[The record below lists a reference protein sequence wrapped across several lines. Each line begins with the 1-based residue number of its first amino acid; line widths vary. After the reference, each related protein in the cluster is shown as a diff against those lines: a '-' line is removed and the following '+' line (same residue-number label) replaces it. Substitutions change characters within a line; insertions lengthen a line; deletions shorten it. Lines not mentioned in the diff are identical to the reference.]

1 MCVCH
6 MNDSFKQTN
15 FLYIYIYIYKKKS
28 WVQVTPNVILKNVT
42 TLNIFLTK
50 CKF

>member
-15 FLYIYIYIYKKKS
+15 FLYIYIYIS

-50 CKF
+50 CEF

>member
-1 MCVCH
+1 MTPL
-6 MNDSFKQTN
+6 NKQIS
-15 FLYIYIYIYKKKS
+15 YIYIYIYKS